1 MNKFGDLPLRCAV
14 RACIAVTLLL
24 FEVDVHSEVLPPSKY
39 PEWIAFRSK
48 FPDHIQGVALS
59 KARPDGSRILVIAEP
74 PPHVTL
80 ANLKPVSPE
89 DFDDPIVLQHRIGHD
104 GWTKDIVIKLPPR
117 DDAYVSEVCVQLN
130 RLLFGTT
137 YKAYVM
143 DIPDAPV
150 APENRTELGKY
161 RLDLQVT
168 ADELQRWL
176 ITNQEPFYPVEGGS
190 SATVPDL
197 LRTGAPGV
205 FFSKIRGVVLWL
217 VPQGGHLQ
225 NFPVEMREF
234 TLDSDL
240 ILGAIAGRRSIAIL
254 GRERSVPV
262 TVLPPLRLETLV
274 QLSSV
279 GTYQLAQSYERNN
292 GFAGRCTKTTD
303 WAPIY
308 LSPQLVDTEY
318 GSLLNITDQLLKSWS
333 NRGLTRY
340 EGFLYPTPKSW
351 PFSKPLPNELGVD
364 EVTYN
369 WNTKGAGYAVD
380 TGTYVFLA
388 LDCTGALP
396 ISYIPGGG
404 SGQIDTMK
412 AEDSAYHYFRGIGD
426 PNLARVVQYAGLYQ
440 IFTNFDLN
448 ALIEDQPPISMSFP
462 LLDEEGFKLLE
473 RIRTAN
479 ATELKGMAAQLLKA
493 QLGDVKLRE
502 VGDRKFTTKELNRVT
517 NMFSTEVQASLDNL
531 QSFLIEQYRHG
542 GEAQMRAIAS
552 IVVGGGFNHHADF
565 AAVKRSLE
573 SAYREGGQQQLQNE
587 FVSVMK
593 RAWQEDDLALAAI
606 LPRLGNLNDIQSAI
620 REQTLS
626 FVLPSLTNI
635 QSLQQRLVE
644 TSLPKSETWIH
655 TPSVVVSENSGE
667 LASMEGGHNLSA
679 IVSPFRVSEDIAA
692 GELKLAKENGASII
706 LCNPADADKVEHL
719 VREVGR
725 NEGDLDAVLPRLE
738 NRLKSA
744 PSPVVRD
751 QRIALDF
758 DLNESDSAMRGL
770 RPANGPLKTGWE
782 ARVPGAGDRSR
793 MLAYEPGWL
802 GPVVDCHR
810 SPEDLFYITYK
821 RTAADEPQVFIASTR
836 ADVVDVVGQIYRLHP
851 PGSAALEFYARGFEK
866 NEASALLRSLEIDAA
881 ANRRTM
887 LHVNANEE
895 LDTVRLTGKL
905 RARYDFA
912 GAKIEEVRIT
922 HTLDGSEVSLR
933 MNVAPMDLANPPLTL
948 QIRFWLEDIVGE
960 ELVAQIE
967 VLIRQV
973 LESLSGHTYLADLN
987 VELQKAVNAFLSD
1000 HKLKG
1005 KVRIDLDVEKHDVQI
1020 SQTTLHSPPDEHDR
1034 QSHAT

>member
-1 MNKFGDLPLRCAV
+1 M
-14 RACIAVTLLL
+14 CIAVTFL
-24 FEVDVHSEVLPPSKY
+24 FEVDARSETLPPSTQY

-89 DFDDPIVLQHRIGHD
+89 DFDDPIVLKHRIGHD
-104 GWTKDIVIKLPPR
+104 GWTKDIVTKLPPR
-117 DDAYVSEVCVQLN
+117 GEAYVSELCAQLN

-143 DIPDAPV
+143 DIPEAPL
-150 APENRTELGKY
+150 APENRSELGKY

-168 ADELQRWL
+168 ADELHRWL
-176 ITNQEPFYPVEGGS
+176 ITNEEPFYPVEGGS
-190 SATVPDL
+190 SATVPAL
-197 LRTGAPGV
+197 LRTGTPGV

-217 VPQGGHLQ
+217 VPQGSHLQ
-225 NFPVEMREF
+225 DSPVEMREF

-240 ILGAIAGRRSIAIL
+240 ILGAIAGGRSIAIL

-262 TVLPPLRLETLV
+262 NVLPPLRLETLV

-279 GTYQLAQSYERNN
+279 GTYELAQSYERNN

-351 PFSKPLPNELGVD
+351 PFSKPLLNELGVD
-364 EVTYN
+364 QVTYN

-380 TGTYVFLA
+380 TGNYVFLA
-388 LDCTGALP
+388 LNCTGALP
-396 ISYIPGGG
+396 ISYIPGGD

-448 ALIEDQPPISMSFP
+448 ALSQDQPPISKLFP

-473 RIRTAN
+473 RIRTASD
-479 ATELKGMAAQLLKA
+479 TELKAMAAQLMENGILQA
-493 QLGDVKLRE
+493 QLGNVKLAIRE
-502 VGDRKFTTKELNRVT
+502 FAHRKLTTKELNRIT
-517 NMFSTEVQASLDNL
+517 TMFSTEVQGGLENL
-531 QSFLIEQYRHG
+531 QSFLTEQYRHG
-542 GEAQMRAIAS
+542 GEAQMHAIAS
-552 IVVGGGFNHHADF
+552 TVVGGGFKHHSDF
-565 AAVKRSLE
+565 VALKRSLE
-573 SAYREGGQQQLQNE
+573 SAYKEGGQQQLQNE
-587 FVSVMK
+587 FASVMK
-593 RAWQEDDLALAAI
+593 RAWQEDNLALAAI
-606 LPRLGNLNDIQSAI
+606 LPRLGDLNDIQFAI

-626 FVLPSLTNI
+626 FVLPSLTNV

-644 TSLPKSETWIH
+644 TNLPKSETWIH

-667 LASMEGGHNLSA
+667 LASAEGGHNLSA
-679 IVSPFRVSEDIAA
+679 IVSPIRFSEDIAA
-692 GELKLAKENGASII
+692 GELKLARENGASTI

-719 VREVGR
+719 VREIGR

-751 QRIALDF
+751 QRVALGF
-758 DLNESDSAMRGL
+758 DLNESNSAMRGL
-770 RPANGPLKTGWE
+770 RPANGPLKTGWQ
-782 ARVPGAGDRSR
+782 ARVADAGDQTR

-802 GPVVDCHR
+802 GPVVDCR
-810 SPEDLFYITYK
+810 LSADDLFYITYK
-821 RTAADEPQVFIASTR
+821 RTLTDEPQVFIASTR

-851 PGSAALEFYARGFEK
+851 PGAAALEFYARGFEE
-866 NEASALLRSLEIDAA
+866 NEANALLRSLEIDAA
-881 ANRRTM
+881 ANRRAM
-887 LHVNANEE
+887 LHVNASEE

-912 GAKIEEVRIT
+912 GAKIEEVRTT

-933 MNVAPMDLANPPLTL
+933 LNVAPVDLTNPPLTL
-948 QIRFWLEDIVGE
+948 QVRFWLEDIVGE
-960 ELVAQIE
+960 EMVAQIR
-967 VLIRQV
+967 VMIHQV
-973 LESLSGHTYLADLN
+973 LESLSGHSYLGDLN
-987 VELQKAVNAFLSD
+987 IELQKAVNAFLSD
-1000 HKLKG
+1000 HELKG

-1020 SQTTLHSPPDEHDR
+1020 SQTYLHSSPNEHDR